1 MLKQSPNGMRK
12 LLVVLLVGLF
22 VVSLTAAASS
32 AESDHKHDHLDQDQL
47 GGHDHHHH
55 DNHDECLV
63 WNSTKQD
70 WVWIC

>member
-1 MLKQSPNGMRK
+1 MLKQQGSRLK
-12 LLVVLLVGLF
+12 TVLTILLVVLF
-22 VVSLTAAASS
+22 FVSLTAVASS
-32 AESDHKHDHLDQDQL
+32 AESDQKHDHLNQDQL

-55 DNHDECLV
+55 NNHDECLV